1 MKKLIPFLLIILSVT
16 LLPGQTGR
24 SLTLEDI
31 FLNRT
36 YAGETFS
43 LDAWIEGGSAFLTT
57 KPTDTSTCIIRH
69 DVASGEESTLLD
81 SSALPPG
88 DEDQPISIGSY
99 QLSPDERW
107 LLIASDE
114 RRIWRRSREATY
126 YLHNLQ
132 TGATRR
138 LAEGNAP
145 QSNAAFSPDS
155 RQVAYVMGHNIY
167 VYDIDKGR
175 TRQLTRDGSDDIIN
189 GQSDWLYEEEFG
201 ITRMY
206 EWSPDGTAILYLR
219 FDQAHVRTYVL
230 KDELGQY
237 PELTMIRYPKVGERN
252 AIVKLGVVSVK
263 GGRTRWLDLGPEKDI
278 YIPRLFWTGLSGDSG
293 QTDREGEAA
302 FYRLDR
308 AQQHLELVLADARTG
323 KTTVA
328 AVQAD
333 SAWVDVTDDLHFIDD
348 GRRFIWTSEESG
360 FRHIYLHDMET
371 GAKQALTS
379 GDWEMSSIAGVDEE
393 GQVVYFSGKQDGMM
407 EQHVYRVG
415 FDGAETPRGGYAQG
429 LERLT
434 PPGGWNSL
442 DFAPDFAHY
451 IQKRSAINTP
461 EQVSLHHASGERVRW
476 LVEDPLPALEGLD
489 LSRWELF
496 TLSTT
501 DGAELNA
508 KILRPGDFDPR
519 RKYPTLIYTYGGPG
533 SQKALDQWGES
544 RGRDLWHRYMAQ
556 NGYVVLSVDNR
567 GTGGRGKAFKNLA
580 YGDIG
585 KWARRDQAEAARWI
599 GRQSW
604 GDPER
609 VAIWG
614 WSGGGYLTALCL
626 TASAENFKCGIAVAP
641 VTDYRLYDTAWTERY
656 MGLLPQN
663 VAGYDSADVLSY
675 VDRYRGGLLIVH
687 GTGDDNVHPQHTWQ
701 LVEKL
706 AEANKPFDML
716 MYPGKNHG
724 LPGRHYHLYRKM
736 TRFLKENL

>member
-1 MKKLIPFLLIILSVT
+1 MKMRTPILLILLWVA
-16 LLPGQTGR
+16 LLPGQSSR
-24 SLTLEDI
+24 RLTLEDI

-43 LDAWIEGGSAFLTT
+43 LRAWVEDGAAYLTGAFTDSGRVILRYDAATGEQLTFISGPILQWPDQDQIE
-57 KPTDTSTCIIRH
+57 
-69 DVASGEESTLLD
+69 
-81 SSALPPG
+81 
-88 DEDQPISIGSY
+88 EDFDFQI
-99 QLSPDERW
+99 SPDERY
-107 LLIASDE
+107 LLLPVNE

-132 TGATRR
+132 IGTTRR
-138 LAEGNAP
+138 LADGDVP

-155 RQVAYVMGHNIY
+155 RKVAYVMGHDIY

-189 GQSDWLYEEEFG
+189 GQADWLYEEEFG
-201 ITRMY
+201 ITLMY

-219 FDQAHVRTYVL
+219 FDQGHVRTYVL

-263 GGRTRWLDLGPEKDI
+263 GGRTRWLDIGPEKDI
-278 YIPRLFWTGLSGDSG
+278 YIPRLFWTG
-293 QTDREGEAA
+293 REGEAV

-328 AVQAD
+328 AVQTD
-333 SAWVDVTDDLHFIDD
+333 STWVDVTNDLHFIDD

-360 FRHIYLHDMET
+360 FRHIYLHDLET
-371 GAKQALTS
+371 GSKQALTS
-379 GDWEMSSIAGVDEE
+379 GDWEMSRIVAVDDE
-393 GQVVYFSGKQDGMM
+393 GQAIYFSGKQDGMV

-415 FDGAETPRGGYAQG
+415 FDGGDLQ
-429 LERLT
+429 RLT
-434 PPGGWNSL
+434 PSGGWNSMQL
-442 DFAPDFAHY
+442 APDFAHY
-451 IQKRSAINTP
+451 ILRHSDRNTP
-461 EQVSLHHASGERVRW
+461 TKVSLHNAAGERVRW
-476 LVEDPLPALEGLD
+476 FVEDPPDTLAEVD
-489 LSRWELF
+489 LAEWEFF
-496 TLSTT
+496 TLTTT
-501 DGAELNA
+501 DGADLNA
-508 KILRPGDFDPR
+508 VILKPRDFNPR
-519 RKYPTLIYTYGGPG
+519 KKYPTLIYTYGGPG
-533 SQKALDQWGES
+533 SQVVTDSWGGS
-544 RGRDLWHRYMAQ
+544 RGLWYQYLAQ
-556 NGYVVLSVDNR
+556 EGYVVLSVDNR
-567 GTGGRGKAFKNLA
+567 GTGARGKAFKNLA

-585 KWARRDQAEAARWI
+585 KWARRDQTEAARWI

-614 WSGGGYLTALCL
+614 WSGGGYLTSLCL
-626 TASAENFKCGIAVAP
+626 TAEAEHFKCGIAVAP
-641 VTDYRLYDTAWTERY
+641 VTDFRLYDTAWTERY
-656 MGLLPQN
+656 MGLLPVN
-663 VAGYDSADVLSY
+663 KAGYDSADVLSY
-675 VDRYRGGLLIVH
+675 VDRYQGGLLIVH

-706 AEANKPFDML
+706 AAADKPFDML